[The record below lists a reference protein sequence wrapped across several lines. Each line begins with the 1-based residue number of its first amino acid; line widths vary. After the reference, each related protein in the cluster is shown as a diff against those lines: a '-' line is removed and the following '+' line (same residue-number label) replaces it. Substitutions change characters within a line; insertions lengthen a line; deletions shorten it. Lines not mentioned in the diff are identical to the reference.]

1 MSIESNL
8 KKLLKGEKACI
19 PEHFLKVPS
28 YNSPTLR
35 TGKGRP
41 ISEGKFGKMYRGSI
55 NDNGRRYVAYKEI
68 DTSESTDGAFEF
80 EFKVAEKL
88 KEFAVPEMY
97 LFKKCPIQD
106 KEPQR
111 IRKGG
116 KPGSKMVNFVQPWL
130 RTKPKDILY
139 MELLNGTSF
148 HSWWQTNPSLDAIK
162 SVIIQVFDNLYRIN
176 QKFPDFRHRDL
187 HGNNVM
193 VNPDALKTPYTWKV
207 DLGRKVI
214 RNDPGG
220 SFRSRLGSPDIKKYK
235 RTNAGVKATIIDFG
249 LSYWSRRMPNPETA
263 DGGYEGA
270 GIYGHGIGPG
280 TIYYDIHRFLY
291 IIYVKV
297 RQPENAKERAIK
309 NFIEELIPNKEF
321 LEFNG
326 KFTNRGYLLSDYH
339 VALRANLPTFKTILT
354 HPFLTG
360 DKSPNRPKTLANALK
375 KIGAM
380 KVKTPPKIKTSKAP
394 SPKLSTTE
402 RKKKMNNAIKKA
414 AAVLAKPN
422 AKSVPRRRPGVA
434 RPNPVPEIQPAS
446 PSPKANAPYEVMSP
460 SNMLEYAAKIESG
473 RKKAANKLNAKLK
486 EIKATK
492 GKTPTPVRLKEKFSF
507 VNVKGKKREFV
518 RKFAYDRAL
527 AKNKAEREKTP
538 TPKAKKKF
546 IFTDVNGKNREYA
559 RLIPYEKALAKNKA
573 ERSLRAKI
581 RAAWKPKL
589 TPKAKTPTP
598 EEAGKEWNKRYK
610 ETFGITFKEIPNY
623 VMPPAAH
630 NRHMGMINNRRE
642 YVNDRTKGK
651 TPSFGYIATTAERA
665 KEAKAKAK
673 AKTPT
678 PKAKKNE
685 YWRSFVDVNGKK
697 QEFESKSA
705 YHEAK
710 QKNLQA
716 YAAKFQKKI
725 NRQIQLGRDARFS
738 FVDVNGK
745 KREYVRKGMYEKALA
760 KNKAERE
767 KRAQPTFSERARAK
781 RMDRGQPFNMKT
793 PQNVRN
799 AIKGGKNMKFVGGKF
814 KTATPKAKWSNA
826 NNKQFMEML
835 AREKNAQRKLV
846 NEMNKARPLKNG
858 PLDPAVA
865 YAHKT
870 PKNTKKINK
879 YVNSLSNNERN
890 MLKKKIC

>member
-35 TGKGRP
+35 TGKGKP
-41 ISEGKFGKMYRGSI
+41 LSEGAFGKMYRGSI

-80 EFKVAEKL
+80 EFKVAENL

-116 KPGSKMVNFVQPWL
+116 KPGSKMGHFVQPS
-130 RTKPKDILY
+130 RRIKPKDILY
-139 MELLNGTSF
+139 MELLDGMSF
-148 HSWWQTNPSLDAIK
+148 NSWWKTNPSLDAIK
-162 SVIIQVFDNLYRIN
+162 SVITQVFDNLYRIN

-187 HGNNVM
+187 HGGNVM
-193 VNPDALKTPYTWKV
+193 VSRREAEYTWKV

-235 RTNAGVKATIIDFG
+235 RTNAGVEAHIIDFG

-309 NFIEELIPNKEF
+309 KFIEELIPNKEF

-326 KFTNRGYLLSDYH
+326 KFTSQGYLLSDYH

-360 DKSPNRPKTLANALK
+360 EKSPNRPKTLAEALK
-375 KIGAM
+375 MIAPNPKPKTPV
-380 KVKTPPKIKTSKAP
+380 KVKTPKAKTKTP

-402 RKKKMNNAIKKA
+402 RKKKRNSAIKRA
-414 AAVLAKPN
+414 AAILAKPK
-422 AKSVPRRRPGVA
+422 AKPAPRRRPGVV

-446 PSPKANAPYEVMSP
+446 PSPKANAPYQVMSP

-473 RKKAANKLNAKLK
+473 RKKAANKLNARVK

-507 VNVKGKKREFV
+507 INVKGKKREFV

-538 TPKAKKKF
+538 TPKARF

-573 ERSLRAKI
+573 EREK
-581 RAAWKPKL
+581 
-589 TPKAKTPTP
+589 TKAKTPTP

-665 KEAKAKAK
+665 KEAK

-760 KNKAERE
+760 KNKAER
-767 KRAQPTFSERARAK
+767 SLRAK
-781 RMDRGQPFNMKT
+781 IREPKLTPKVNTPTPKKAVNMYI
-793 PQNVRN
+793 N
-799 AIKGGKNMKFVGGKF
+799 KFVNKLD
-814 KTATPKAKWSNA
+814 KDEVNA
-826 NNKQFMEML
+826 
-835 AREKNAQRKLV
+835 
-846 NEMNKARPLKNG
+846 
-858 PLDPAVA
+858 
-865 YAHKT
+865 
-870 PKNTKKINK
+870 
-879 YVNSLSNNERN
+879 
-890 MLKKKIC
+890 LKKKICQP

>member
-1 MSIESNL
+1 MSNKNIESNL
-8 KKLLKGEKACI
+8 KKLLKGEKACV

-35 TGKGRP
+35 TGKGKP
-41 ISEGKFGKMYRGSI
+41 LSEGQFGKMYRGSI

-80 EFKVAEKL
+80 EFKVAQKL

-106 KEPQR
+106 KTPKKV
-111 IRKGG
+111 RKKNGTLVDLG
-116 KPGSKMVNFVQPWL
+116 AFPK

-139 MELLNGTSF
+139 MELLNGMSF
-148 HSWWQTNPSLDAIK
+148 NSWWQTKPSLDEMK
-162 SVIIQVFDNLYRIN
+162 SVIVQVFDNLYRIN

-187 HGNNVM
+187 HGGNVM
-193 VNPDALKTPYTWKV
+193 VNPDASTPYTWKV

-235 RTNAGVKATIIDFG
+235 RTNAGVEATIIDFG

-326 KFTNRGYLLSDYH
+326 KFTSQGYLLSDYH

-354 HPFLTG
+354 HPFLT
-360 DKSPNRPKTLANALK
+360 DEKSPNRPKTLKEALK
-375 KIGAM
+375 LIAPPKPKTPV
-380 KVKTPPKIKTSKAP
+380 KVKTPKETRVLPP
-394 SPKLSTTE
+394 RNYGKLSAAS
-402 RKKKMNNAIKKA
+402 RKKAMNNMIKKA
-414 AAVLAKPN
+414 AAILAANKAKPK
-422 AKSVPRRRPGVA
+422 AKQAPRRRPGVV

-473 RKKAANKLNAKLK
+473 RKKAANKLNARIQA
-486 EIKATK
+486 IKATK

-538 TPKAKKKF
+538 TPKAK
-546 IFTDVNGKNREYA
+546 
-559 RLIPYEKALAKNKA
+559 
-573 ERSLRAKI
+573 
-581 RAAWKPKL
+581 
-589 TPKAKTPTP
+589 TPTP

-623 VMPPAAH
+623 VGPPAAH

-642 YVNDRTKGK
+642 YVNDRIKGK

-665 KEAKAKAK
+665 KEAKTKA
-673 AKTPT
+673 
-678 PKAKKNE
+678 KAKKNE

-716 YAAKFQKKI
+716 YGAKMQAKI
-725 NRQIQLGRDARFS
+725 NRQIQLGRDTRFS

-760 KNKAERE
+760 KNKAER
-767 KRAQPTFSERARAK
+767 SLRAK
-781 RMDRGQPFNMKT
+781 IRAAWKPNLTPKAKT
-793 PQNVRN
+793 P
-799 AIKGGKNMKFVGGKF
+799 
-814 KTATPKAKWSNA
+814 TPKAKWSNA
-826 NNKQFMEML
+826 NNKQFMELL
-835 AREKNAQRKLV
+835 AREKNAQRKLA
-846 NEMNKARPLKNG
+846 NMMNKARPLKNG

-865 YAHKT
+865 YALNT
-870 PKNTKKINK
+870 PKPSTAKKVVKNYMNK
-879 YVNSLSNNERN
+879 FVNKLSNDERN
-890 MLKKKIC
+890 MLKKKICQP

>member
-1 MSIESNL
+1 
-8 KKLLKGEKACI
+8 
-19 PEHFLKVPS
+19 
-28 YNSPTLR
+28 
-35 TGKGRP
+35 
-41 ISEGKFGKMYRGSI
+41 
-55 NDNGRRYVAYKEI
+55 
-68 DTSESTDGAFEF
+68 
-80 EFKVAEKL
+80 
-88 KEFAVPEMY
+88 
-97 LFKKCPIQD
+97 
-106 KEPQR
+106 
-111 IRKGG
+111 
-116 KPGSKMVNFVQPWL
+116 MVTRN
-130 RTKPKDILY
+130 
-139 MELLNGTSF
+139 E
-148 HSWWQTNPSLDAIK
+148 
-162 SVIIQVFDNLYRIN
+162 
-176 QKFPDFRHRDL
+176 
-187 HGNNVM
+187 
-193 VNPDALKTPYTWKV
+193 TPYTWEV

-235 RTNAGVKATIIDFG
+235 RTNAGVEATIIDFG

-263 DGGYEGA
+263 DGGYKAA
-270 GIYGHGIGPG
+270 GIYGHGQGPG

-321 LEFNG
+321 LEYNG
-326 KFTNRGYLLSDYH
+326 KFTSQGYLVSSD
-339 VALRANLPTFKTILT
+339 RAKQNLPSFKTILS

-360 DKSPNRPKTLANALK
+360 EKSPNRPKTLSEALK
-375 KIGAM
+375 MLPKAKTPP
-380 KVKTPPKIKTSKAP
+380 KVKTPKETRVLPP
-394 SPKLSTTE
+394 RNYGKLSAAS
-402 RKKKMNNAIKKA
+402 RKKAMNNMIKKA
-414 AAVLAKPN
+414 AAILAKPK
-422 AKSVPRRRPGVA
+422 AKPAPQRRPGAV

-446 PSPKANAPYEVMSP
+446 PNAPYGEMSP
-460 SNMLEYAAKIESG
+460 SNMMEYAAKIENG

-527 AKNKAEREKTP
+527 AKNKAER
-538 TPKAKKKF
+538 
-546 IFTDVNGKNREYA
+546 
-559 RLIPYEKALAKNKA
+559 
-573 ERSLRAKI
+573 
-581 RAAWKPKL
+581 
-589 TPKAKTPTP
+589 
-598 EEAGKEWNKRYK
+598 
-610 ETFGITFKEIPNY
+610 
-623 VMPPAAH
+623 
-630 NRHMGMINNRRE
+630 
-642 YVNDRTKGK
+642 
-651 TPSFGYIATTAERA
+651 
-665 KEAKAKAK
+665 

-767 KRAQPTFSERARAK
+767 KTKA
-781 RMDRGQPFNMKT
+781 KT
-793 PQNVRN
+793 P
-799 AIKGGKNMKFVGGKF
+799 
-814 KTATPKAKWSNA
+814 TPKAKWSNA
-826 NNKQFMEML
+826 NNKQFMELL
-835 AREKNAQRKLV
+835 AREKNAQRKLA
-846 NEMNKARPLKNG
+846 NKMNKARPLKNG

-865 YAHKT
+865 YAHNT
-870 PKNTKKINK
+870 PHPKFRLAINK
-879 YVNSLSNNERN
+879 YVNSLTNNERN
-890 MLKKKIC
+890 ILKKKIC

>member
-1 MSIESNL
+1 MSNIESNL

-19 PEHFLKVPS
+19 PEHFLKVPA

-41 ISEGKFGKMYRGSI
+41 ISEGAFGKMYRGSI

-116 KPGSKMVNFVQPWL
+116 EPGSKMGHFVQPSR

-139 MELLNGTSF
+139 MELLDGMPFN
-148 HSWWQTNPSLDAIK
+148 SWWQTKPSLDAIK
-162 SVIIQVFDNLYRIN
+162 SVIVQVFDNLYRIN

-187 HGNNVM
+187 HGGNVM
-193 VNPDALKTPYTWKV
+193 VSRREAEYTWKV

-235 RTNAGVKATIIDFG
+235 RTNAGVEAHIIDFG

-270 GIYGHGIGPG
+270 GIYGHGMGPG

-291 IIYVKV
+291 TIYVKV

-326 KFTNRGYLLSDYH
+326 KFTSQGYLLSDYH

-360 DKSPNRPKTLANALK
+360 EKSPNRPKTLAEALK
-375 KIGAM
+375 MIAPPKPKPKTPV
-380 KVKTPPKIKTSKAP
+380 KVKTPKAKTKTP

-402 RKKKMNNAIKKA
+402 RKKKRNSAIKRA
-414 AAVLAKPN
+414 AAILAKPKTKP
-422 AKSVPRRRPGVA
+422 APRRRPGVV

-446 PSPKANAPYEVMSP
+446 PSPKANAPYQVMSP

-473 RKKAANKLNAKLK
+473 RKKAANKLNARIK

-527 AKNKAEREKTP
+527 AKNKAEREKT
-538 TPKAKKKF
+538 
-546 IFTDVNGKNREYA
+546 
-559 RLIPYEKALAKNKA
+559 
-573 ERSLRAKI
+573 
-581 RAAWKPKL
+581 
-589 TPKAKTPTP
+589 
-598 EEAGKEWNKRYK
+598 
-610 ETFGITFKEIPNY
+610 
-623 VMPPAAH
+623 
-630 NRHMGMINNRRE
+630 
-642 YVNDRTKGK
+642 
-651 TPSFGYIATTAERA
+651 
-665 KEAKAKAK
+665 K

-710 QKNLQA
+710 QKNLKAYGDKMQA
-716 YAAKFQKKI
+716 KINNQIEMGRKARLNPQKKFI
-725 NRQIQLGRDARFS
+725 FT
-738 FVDVNGK
+738 DVNGK
-745 KREYVRKGMYEKALA
+745 NREYVRLIPYEKALA

-767 KRAQPTFSERARAK
+767 KRARAK
-781 RMDRGQPFNMKT
+781 T
-793 PQNVRN
+793 P
-799 AIKGGKNMKFVGGKF
+799 
-814 KTATPKAKWSNA
+814 TPK
-826 NNKQFMEML
+826 
-835 AREKNAQRKLV
+835 V
-846 NEMNKARPLKNG
+846 
-858 PLDPAVA
+858 
-865 YAHKT
+865 
-870 PKNTKKINK
+870 NTKKINN
-879 YVNSLSNNERN
+879 YVKGLSNNERN
-890 MLKKKIC
+890 VLKNKICK

>member
-8 KKLLKGEKACI
+8 KKLLKGEKACV

-35 TGKGRP
+35 TGKGKP
-41 ISEGKFGKMYRGSI
+41 LSEGAFGKMYRGSI

-68 DTSESTDGAFEF
+68 DTSETTDGAFEF

-97 LFKKCPIQD
+97 LFRKCPIQD
-106 KEPQR
+106 KTPKKV
-111 IRKGG
+111 RKENGTL
-116 KPGSKMVNFVQPWL
+116 VQPKE

-139 MELLNGTSF
+139 MELLDGMPFN
-148 HSWWQTNPSLDAIK
+148 SWWQTNPSLDAIK
-162 SVIIQVFDNLYRIN
+162 SVIVQVFDNLYRIN

-187 HGNNVM
+187 HGGNVM
-193 VNPDALKTPYTWKV
+193 VTRREGSYTWKV

-235 RTNAGVKATIIDFG
+235 RTNAGVEATIIDFG
-249 LSYWSRRMPNPETA
+249 LSYWSNRMPNPETK
-263 DGGYEGA
+263 DGGYSGA
-270 GIYGHGIGPG
+270 GILGHGYGPG
-280 TIYYDIHRFLY
+280 TRYYDIHRFLY

-297 RQPENAKERAIK
+297 RNPGNAKERAIK

-326 KFTNRGYLLSDYH
+326 KFTNQGYLLSDYH
-339 VALRANLPTFKTILT
+339 VALRENLPTFKTILT

-375 KIGAM
+375 MIAPKPKPKTPV
-380 KVKTPPKIKTSKAP
+380 KVKTPKAKTKTP

-402 RKKKMNNAIKKA
+402 RKKKRNSAIKRA
-414 AAVLAKPN
+414 AAILAKPK
-422 AKSVPRRRPGVA
+422 AKPAPRMRPGVV

-446 PSPKANAPYEVMSP
+446 PELGPTARAIKKLMENQAVNVEAIRLKMGLPRKIGGEPLPQNLMTPSARKKFNEKVKKKMVENNEAPYAVMSP
-460 SNMLEYAAKIESG
+460 SNMLEYARKIESG
-473 RKKAANKLNAKLK
+473 RKKAANKLNAKIK

-527 AKNKAEREKTP
+527 AKNKAER
-538 TPKAKKKF
+538 
-546 IFTDVNGKNREYA
+546 
-559 RLIPYEKALAKNKA
+559 
-573 ERSLRAKI
+573 
-581 RAAWKPKL
+581 
-589 TPKAKTPTP
+589 
-598 EEAGKEWNKRYK
+598 
-610 ETFGITFKEIPNY
+610 
-623 VMPPAAH
+623 
-630 NRHMGMINNRRE
+630 
-642 YVNDRTKGK
+642 
-651 TPSFGYIATTAERA
+651 
-665 KEAKAKAK
+665 
-673 AKTPT
+673 
-678 PKAKKNE
+678 AKKNE

-738 FVDVNGK
+738 FVDINGK

-767 KRAQPTFSERARAK
+767 KT
-781 RMDRGQPFNMKT
+781 KT
-793 PQNVRN
+793 
-799 AIKGGKNMKFVGGKF
+799 
-814 KTATPKAKWSNA
+814 KWSNA
-826 NNKQFMEML
+826 NNKQFMELL
-835 AREKNAQRKLV
+835 AREKNAQRKLA
-846 NEMNKARPLKNG
+846 NKMNKARPLKNG

-865 YAHKT
+865 YALKT

-879 YVNSLSNNERN
+879 YVNSLSNDERN
-890 MLKKKIC
+890 MLKKKICKP

>member
-1 MSIESNL
+1 
-8 KKLLKGEKACI
+8 
-19 PEHFLKVPS
+19 
-28 YNSPTLR
+28 
-35 TGKGRP
+35 
-41 ISEGKFGKMYRGSI
+41 MYRGSI

-97 LFKKCPIQD
+97 LFKKCPIQY
-106 KEPQR
+106 KTPKKV
-111 IRKGG
+111 RKKNG
-116 KPGSKMVNFVQPWL
+116 KLVDLGAFPK

-139 MELLNGTSF
+139 MELLDGMSF
-148 HSWWQTNPSLDAIK
+148 NSWWKTNPSLDAIK
-162 SVIIQVFDNLYRIN
+162 SVIVQVFDNLYRIN

-187 HGNNVM
+187 HGGNVM
-193 VNPDALKTPYTWKV
+193 VSRREAEYTWKV

-214 RNDPGG
+214 RNDLGG

-235 RTNAGVKATIIDFG
+235 RTNAGVEAHIIDFG

-326 KFTNRGYLLSDYH
+326 KFTSQGYLLSDYH

-360 DKSPNRPKTLANALK
+360 EKSPNRPKTLAEALK
-375 KIGAM
+375 MIAPKPKPKTPV
-380 KVKTPPKIKTSKAP
+380 KVKTPKAKTKTP

-402 RKKKMNNAIKKA
+402 RKKKRNSAIKRA
-414 AAVLAKPN
+414 AAILAKPK
-422 AKSVPRRRPGVA
+422 AKPAPRRRPGVV

-446 PSPKANAPYEVMSP
+446 PSPKADAPYEVMSP

-473 RKKAANKLNAKLK
+473 RKKAANKLNARVK

-527 AKNKAEREKTP
+527 AKNKAER
-538 TPKAKKKF
+538 
-546 IFTDVNGKNREYA
+546 
-559 RLIPYEKALAKNKA
+559 
-573 ERSLRAKI
+573 
-581 RAAWKPKL
+581 
-589 TPKAKTPTP
+589 AKTPTP

-642 YVNDRTKGK
+642 YVNDRIKGK

-665 KEAKAKAK
+665 KEAKAKA
-673 AKTPT
+673 PT

-697 QEFESKSA
+697 QEFESQSA

-716 YAAKFQKKI
+716 YGAKMQAKI

-745 KREYVRKGMYEKALA
+745 KREYVRKGPYEKALA

-767 KRAQPTFSERARAK
+767 KRARAK
-781 RMDRGQPFNMKT
+781 TPTPKVKT
-793 PQNVRN
+793 PTPKKAV
-799 AIKGGKNMKFVGGKF
+799 NMYINKFVNKLD
-814 KTATPKAKWSNA
+814 KDEVNA
-826 NNKQFMEML
+826 
-835 AREKNAQRKLV
+835 
-846 NEMNKARPLKNG
+846 
-858 PLDPAVA
+858 
-865 YAHKT
+865 
-870 PKNTKKINK
+870 
-879 YVNSLSNNERN
+879 
-890 MLKKKIC
+890 LKKKICQP

>member
-360 DKSPNRPKTLANALK
+360 EKSPNRPKTLANALK

-716 YAAKFQKKI
+716 YGAKMQAKI

>member
-1 MSIESNL
+1 
-8 KKLLKGEKACI
+8 
-19 PEHFLKVPS
+19 
-28 YNSPTLR
+28 
-35 TGKGRP
+35 
-41 ISEGKFGKMYRGSI
+41 
-55 NDNGRRYVAYKEI
+55 
-68 DTSESTDGAFEF
+68 
-80 EFKVAEKL
+80 
-88 KEFAVPEMY
+88 
-97 LFKKCPIQD
+97 
-106 KEPQR
+106 
-111 IRKGG
+111 
-116 KPGSKMVNFVQPWL
+116 MVTRN
-130 RTKPKDILY
+130 
-139 MELLNGTSF
+139 E
-148 HSWWQTNPSLDAIK
+148 
-162 SVIIQVFDNLYRIN
+162 
-176 QKFPDFRHRDL
+176 
-187 HGNNVM
+187 
-193 VNPDALKTPYTWKV
+193 TPYTWKV

-235 RTNAGVKATIIDFG
+235 RTNAGVEATIIDFG

-297 RQPENAKERAIK
+297 RNPGNPKERAIK

-326 KFTNRGYLLSDYH
+326 KFTSQGYLLSDYH

-360 DKSPNRPKTLANALK
+360 EKSPNRPKTLSEALK

-380 KVKTPPKIKTSKAP
+380 KVKTPPKIKIPKAKTP

-402 RKKKMNNAIKKA
+402 RKRKMNSAIKKA
-414 AAVLAKPN
+414 VAALAKPK
-422 AKSVPRRRPGVA
+422 AKPAPRRRPGVV

-446 PSPKANAPYEVMSP
+446 PEAPYAVMSP
-460 SNMLEYAAKIESG
+460 SNMMEYAAKIESG
-473 RKKAANKLNAKLK
+473 RKKAANKLNARIQA
-486 EIKATK
+486 IKATK

-527 AKNKAEREKTP
+527 AKNKAER
-538 TPKAKKKF
+538 
-546 IFTDVNGKNREYA
+546 V
-559 RLIPYEKALAKNKA
+559 
-573 ERSLRAKI
+573 
-581 RAAWKPKL
+581 
-589 TPKAKTPTP
+589 
-598 EEAGKEWNKRYK
+598 
-610 ETFGITFKEIPNY
+610 
-623 VMPPAAH
+623 
-630 NRHMGMINNRRE
+630 
-642 YVNDRTKGK
+642 
-651 TPSFGYIATTAERA
+651 
-665 KEAKAKAK
+665 
-673 AKTPT
+673 KTPT

-826 NNKQFMEML
+826 NNKQFMELL
-835 AREKNAQRKLV
+835 AREKNAQRKLA
-846 NEMNKARPLKNG
+846 NKMNKARPLKNG

>member
-1 MSIESNL
+1 MSNIESNL

-41 ISEGKFGKMYRGSI
+41 LSEGAFGKMYRGSI

-106 KEPQR
+106 KEPR
-111 IRKGG
+111 IIRKGG
-116 KPGSKMVNFVQPWL
+116 KPGSKMGHFVQPSR

-139 MELLNGTSF
+139 MELLDGMSF
-148 HSWWQTNPSLDAIK
+148 NSWWKTNPSLDAIK
-162 SVIIQVFDNLYRIN
+162 SVIVQVFDNLYRIN

-187 HGNNVM
+187 HGGNVM
-193 VNPDALKTPYTWKV
+193 VTRREGSYTWNV

-235 RTNAGVKATIIDFG
+235 RTNAGVEAHIIDFG

-309 NFIEELIPNKEF
+309 KFIEELIPNKEF

-326 KFTNRGYLLSDYH
+326 KFTSQGYLLSDYH

-360 DKSPNRPKTLANALK
+360 EKSPNRPKTLKEALK
-375 KIGAM
+375 MIAPPKPKPKTPV
-380 KVKTPPKIKTSKAP
+380 KVKTPKETRVLPP
-394 SPKLSTTE
+394 RNYGKLSAAS
-402 RKKKMNNAIKKA
+402 RKKAMNNMIKKA
-414 AAVLAKPN
+414 ADILAANKAKP
-422 AKSVPRRRPGVA
+422 APLRRPGVV

-446 PSPKANAPYEVMSP
+446 PSPKANAPYQVMSP

-473 RKKAANKLNAKLK
+473 RKKAANKLNARVK

-507 VNVKGKKREFV
+507 INVKGKKREFV

-527 AKNKAEREKTP
+527 AKNKAEREKT
-538 TPKAKKKF
+538 
-546 IFTDVNGKNREYA
+546 
-559 RLIPYEKALAKNKA
+559 
-573 ERSLRAKI
+573 
-581 RAAWKPKL
+581 
-589 TPKAKTPTP
+589 KAKTPTP

-642 YVNDRTKGK
+642 YVNDRIKGK

-678 PKAKKNE
+678 PKAKKK
-685 YWRSFVDVNGKK
+685 FIFTDVNGK
-697 QEFESKSA
+697 
-705 YHEAK
+705 
-710 QKNLQA
+710 N
-716 YAAKFQKKI
+716 
-725 NRQIQLGRDARFS
+725 
-738 FVDVNGK
+738 
-745 KREYVRKGMYEKALA
+745 REYVRLIPYEKALA
-760 KNKAERE
+760 KNKAER
-767 KRAQPTFSERARAK
+767 SLRAK
-781 RMDRGQPFNMKT
+781 IRDTMK
-793 PQNVRN
+793 P
-799 AIKGGKNMKFVGGKF
+799 KL
-814 KTATPKAKWSNA
+814 TPKAKTVTP
-826 NNKQFMEML
+826 K
-835 AREKNAQRKLV
+835 V
-846 NEMNKARPLKNG
+846 
-858 PLDPAVA
+858 
-865 YAHKT
+865 KT
-870 PKNTKKINK
+870 PTPKKAVNMYINK
-879 YVNSLSNNERN
+879 FVNKLDKDEVNA
-890 MLKKKIC
+890 LKKKICKP

>member
-1 MSIESNL
+1 MSNKNIESNL
-8 KKLLKGEKACI
+8 KKLLKGEKACV

-41 ISEGKFGKMYRGSI
+41 LSEGQFGKMYRGSI

-97 LFKKCPIQD
+97 LFRKCPIQD
-106 KEPQR
+106 KTPKKVR
-111 IRKGG
+111 NKNGTL
-116 KPGSKMVNFVQPWL
+116 VQQTK

-139 MELLNGTSF
+139 MELLNGMSF
-148 HSWWQTNPSLDAIK
+148 NSWWQTKPSLDAIK
-162 SVIIQVFDNLYRIN
+162 SVIVQVFDNLYRIN

-187 HGNNVM
+187 HGGNVM
-193 VNPDALKTPYTWKV
+193 VNPDALKTQYTWKV

-235 RTNAGVKATIIDFG
+235 RINAGVEATIIDFG

-326 KFTNRGYLLSDYH
+326 KFTNQGYLLSDYH
-339 VALRANLPTFKTILT
+339 VALRENLPTFKTILT

-375 KIGAM
+375 LIAPKP
-380 KVKTPPKIKTSKAP
+380 KPKPKTPPKAKAKTKTP

-402 RKKKMNNAIKKA
+402 RKKKMNNAIKRA
-414 AAVLAKPN
+414 AAVLAANKNKPK
-422 AKSVPRRRPGVA
+422 AKPAPRRRPGVA
-434 RPNPVPEIQPAS
+434 RPNPVPEIQTAS
-446 PSPKANAPYEVMSP
+446 PTPKANAPYGVMSP
-460 SNMLEYAAKIESG
+460 SNMMEYAAKIESG
-473 RKKAANKLNAKLK
+473 RKKAANKLNARIQA
-486 EIKATK
+486 IKATK

-527 AKNKAEREKTP
+527 AKNKAER
-538 TPKAKKKF
+538 
-546 IFTDVNGKNREYA
+546 N
-559 RLIPYEKALAKNKA
+559 
-573 ERSLRAKI
+573 
-581 RAAWKPKL
+581 
-589 TPKAKTPTP
+589 KTPTP
-598 EEAGKEWNKRYK
+598 E
-610 ETFGITFKEIPNY
+610 
-623 VMPPAAH
+623 
-630 NRHMGMINNRRE
+630 
-642 YVNDRTKGK
+642 
-651 TPSFGYIATTAERA
+651 
-665 KEAKAKAK
+665 
-673 AKTPT
+673 
-678 PKAKKNE
+678 AKKNE

-716 YAAKFQKKI
+716 YAAKMQAKI

-767 KRAQPTFSERARAK
+767 KRARV
-781 RMDRGQPFNMKT
+781 KT
-793 PQNVRN
+793 PTPKKAV
-799 AIKGGKNMKFVGGKF
+799 NMYINKFVNKLD
-814 KTATPKAKWSNA
+814 KDEVNA
-826 NNKQFMEML
+826 
-835 AREKNAQRKLV
+835 
-846 NEMNKARPLKNG
+846 
-858 PLDPAVA
+858 
-865 YAHKT
+865 
-870 PKNTKKINK
+870 
-879 YVNSLSNNERN
+879 
-890 MLKKKIC
+890 LKKKICQP